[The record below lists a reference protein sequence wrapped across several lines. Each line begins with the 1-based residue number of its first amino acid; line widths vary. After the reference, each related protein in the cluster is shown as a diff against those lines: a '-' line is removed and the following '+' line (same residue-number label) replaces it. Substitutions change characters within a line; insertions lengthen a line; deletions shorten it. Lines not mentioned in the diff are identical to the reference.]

1 MLEIREAL
9 NRWLEIDYHYM
20 ANRLG
25 FINVECKASHS
36 LILDS
41 IRALDRETTC
51 SASPDTNVIIT
62 LVALMW
68 EHTDKSKYQLN
79 DIIRK
84 ILSRIGYP
92 TSAIITDDNYD
103 YSCSQF
109 SSTRSIIDR
118 YTMTLLQ
125 SPFDVQIGKKRF
137 LFTCFQKQL
146 WDKLNQ
152 KRIVGVS
159 APTSAGKSY
168 VVLLYT
174 INKMLNSS
182 HNIIY
187 IVPTLSLLN
196 QVTEDYGKMIKMIG
210 LSDVV
215 VTNNLDIG
223 DSESPHSVFIWTQE
237 KAIANL
243 SGFVEKKMPIET
255 ILVVDEIQNI
265 ERVSEDDDIRAK
277 ILYDTLQELRHYS
290 NISQIIIS
298 GPRINKIDHLG
309 KDLFG
314 EKTAEVTS
322 CVSPV
327 LSLTYSIMKNG
338 KKYYMKQYCSVKD
351 KPFEKPIDNPDI
363 ISGYGQ
369 SSLSSE
375 YLEYLGEL
383 IKKLKDDQNIVF
395 APTSSAARKMA
406 ISISEKFVSTSSDS
420 IADLIDYYRKTV
432 NPHYSLCETLKNG
445 IAYHHGKLPIHVRR
459 TIEKAIKAR
468 YISTIVCTTTLVQG
482 MNLPA
487 QNIVIRNPHLYTRH
501 HSGAAELTNYEMANL
516 RGRAGRLLKDFVGR
530 TIVLDESE
538 FESAEGYDQ
547 VTLFED
553 TTKEITPGYAEKFI
567 EYQDEV
573 LDAVESGK
581 HVSNEMQGYGY
592 LVTYIR
598 QTVMKY
604 GSSSQKRLAE
614 TGINLT
620 PKQVAAIILKLK
632 DLSVPKSICTN
643 NRYWDPVVLDDIFK
657 KFKGAIPINPTERGA
672 ENKLSN
678 LLLFLR
684 ENHSTSDMYSRYIP
698 SQYQKGR
705 GRGILCSICIKWS
718 SETPLSEILS
728 GQYYEGENGA
738 ENIEKMIKLL
748 QETVSFNVP
757 MLIKPLIEIDG
768 GNSTFISC
776 LQTGS
781 YKKATKKMI
790 EIGVPRELAIKIEC
804 SISSEEYEKIE
815 GAYAQEIY
823 IRDKLQQIKNELPYW
838 EKVQLDFIEGEE

>member
-1 MLEIREAL
+1 MEIRDAL
-9 NRWLEIDYHYM
+9 DRWLEIDYHYM

-25 FINVECKASHS
+25 FINAECKPSHS
-36 LILDS
+36 LILDT
-41 IRALDRETTC
+41 IRVLDRETTC
-51 SASPDTNVIIT
+51 SAPPDTNIIIT

-68 EHTDKSKYQLN
+68 EHTDKSIYRLN
-79 DIIRK
+79 DVIRK
-84 ILSRIGYP
+84 ILSRVGYP
-92 TSAIITDDNYD
+92 TSAIITDDQYD
-103 YSCSQF
+103 HSCSQF
-109 SSTRSIIDR
+109 SDTHSIIDR
-118 YTMTLLQ
+118 YTMTFLQ
-125 SPFDVQIGKKRF
+125 SRFDVQIGEKRF
-137 LFTCFQKQL
+137 LFTSFQKLL
-146 WDKLNQ
+146 WDTLNQ
-152 KRIVGVS
+152 KRLVGVS

-168 VVLLYT
+168 VILLNT
-174 INKMLNSS
+174 INKMLSS
-182 HNIIY
+182 PHNIIY
-187 IVPTLSLLN
+187 IVPTLSLQN
-196 QVTEDYGKMIKMIG
+196 QVTEDYGKMIKKIG

-215 VTNNLDIG
+215 VTNNLDIE
-223 DSESPHSVFIWTQE
+223 DSESPHTVFVWTQE

-243 SGFVEKKMPIET
+243 SNFAEKEMPIET
-255 ILVVDEIQNI
+255 TLVVDEIQNI
-265 ERVSEDDDIRAK
+265 ERLSEDEDIRAK

-298 GPRINKIDHLG
+298 GPRISKIDHLG

-314 EKTAEVTS
+314 EKTAEVS
-322 CVSPV
+322 SYVSPV
-327 LSLTYSIMKNG
+327 LSLTYSIKKSG
-338 KKYYMKQYCSVKD
+338 KKYYLRQYCGVLD
-351 KPFEKPIDNPDI
+351 EPYEKAIDNPDKI
-363 ISGYGQ
+363 AGYGQ
-369 SSLSSE
+369 ASLSSE
-375 YLEYLGEL
+375 FLEYLGEVL
-383 IKKLKDDQNIVF
+383 KTLKDDQNIVF
-395 APTSSAARKMA
+395 APTSTAARKMA
-406 ISISEKFVSTSSDS
+406 TSISEKLVNTSSDS
-420 IADLIDYYRKTV
+420 IADLIAYYRDTV
-432 NPHYSLCETLKNG
+432 NPQYSLCETLERG
-445 IAYHHGKLPIHVRR
+445 IAYHHGKLPVHVRR
-459 TIEKAIKAR
+459 TLEKAIKAR
-468 YISTIVCTTTLVQG
+468 FISTIVCTTTLVQG

-501 HSGAAELTNYEMANL
+501 HSGATELTNYEMANL

-553 TTKEITPGYAEKFI
+553 TTKEISPGYAEKFI

-604 GSSSQKRLAE
+604 GRSSRKRLAE
-614 TGINLT
+614 TGITLT

-632 DLSVPKSICTN
+632 DLSVPKTICIN

-657 KFKGAIPINPTERGA
+657 KFKGDIPNNPTERGA
-672 ENKLSN
+672 KNKLSN

-684 ENHSTSDMYSRYIP
+684 ENDSTSDMYSRYIP
-698 SQYQKGR
+698 SPYQQGKGR
-705 GRGILCSICIKWS
+705 GLLCSTCIKWS

-738 ENIEKMIKLL
+738 ENIEKTIKLL
-748 QETVSFNVP
+748 QETISFNVP
-757 MLIKPLIEIDG
+757 MLIKPLIEIGG
-768 GNSTFISC
+768 GNSIFISC

-790 EIGVPRELAIKIEC
+790 EIGVPRELAIKIAGN
-804 SISSEEYEKIE
+804 ISSEEYEKIE

-823 IRDKLQQIKNELPYW
+823 IREKLQQIKKELPFW
-838 EKVQLDFIEGEE
+838 EKVQLDFIDDEE